1 MPEDDLPDI
10 ERRAPQP
17 GDPML
22 TYTEL
27 EGPDGGEPRTLSFVN
42 AEIQPLDFATLQR
55 ARLDQRLTIPLI
67 CRGGTL
73 VSTTIEG
80 HEPGETV
87 NASAILESAYTS
99 EAIGLVKG
107 GWLPSAFAVTHQKTT
122 ILVDRNVVTKIVGR
136 FENGRRRG
144 RHAPDFIDLFA
155 DQPIRIN
162 PLLYVLEGN
171 DRRIPTPDEA
181 AAQLEEVERKLC
193 SALPQAELA
202 IGPDSLRGALGLI
215 EDSRASLERKQRFL
229 RHIAPRMVSPVARPD
244 VEARWNDVVLAADLY
259 GVSRRSLVVLAA
271 LSAVAVPNGK
281 SPAKRLLNFRN
292 GYTEALAYNA
302 LADLR
307 ALELFIGCHCLF
319 PGEPMQLCT
328 ADKPMAL
335 LWTGIQASNFQWIGS
350 GFSYDMTPVEGL
362 FPESVGLSWQSILD
376 EGN

>member
-1 MPEDDLPDI
+1 MNDLPVT
-10 ERRAPQP
+10 ERRAPQS
-17 GDPML
+17 GDAML

-55 ARLDQRLTIPLI
+55 ARLDQRLTIPLV
-67 CRGGTL
+67 CRDGTL

-80 HEPGETV
+80 HQPGETI

-122 ILVDRNVVTKIVGR
+122 ILVDRNVVTKIVSR
-136 FENGRRRG
+136 FDNGRRRG
-144 RHAPDFIDLFA
+144 KHAPDFIDLFA

-162 PLLYVLEGN
+162 PLLFVLEGN
-171 DRRIPTPDEA
+171 DRRIPTPGEA
-181 AAQLEEVERKLC
+181 AAQLEEVERKLR
-193 SALPQAELA
+193 SALPRAELT
-202 IGPDSLRGALGLI
+202 IGPDSLQGALGLI
-215 EDSRASLERKQRFL
+215 EDSRASLERKQHFL
-229 RHIAPRMVSPVARPD
+229 RHIAPCMVSPVARRD
-244 VEARWNDVVLAADLY
+244 VEARWNDVALAADLHS
-259 GVSRRSLVVLAA
+259 VSRQSLIVLAA

-281 SPAKRLLNFRN
+281 SPAKNLLKFRN
-292 GYTEALAYNA
+292 GYTKGDAYNA

-328 ADKPMAL
+328 ADKPLAL
-335 LWTGIQASNFQWIGS
+335 LWAGIQASNFRWSGT

-362 FPESVGLSWQSILD
+362 FPENVGLSWQGILE

>member
-1 MPEDDLPDI
+1 MNDLPVT

-22 TYTEL
+22 IYTEL
-27 EGPDGGEPRTLSFVN
+27 EGHDGGEPRTLSFVN
-42 AEIQPLDFATLQR
+42 AEIQPLDFTTLQR
-55 ARLDQRLTIPLI
+55 ARLDQRLTIPLV
-67 CRGGTL
+67 CRDGTL

-80 HEPGETV
+80 HQPGETI

-122 ILVDRNVVTKIVGR
+122 ILVDRNVVTKIVSR
-136 FENGRRRG
+136 FDNGRRRG

-162 PLLYVLEGN
+162 PLLFVLEGN
-171 DRRIPTPDEA
+171 DRRIPTPGEA
-181 AAQLEEVERKLC
+181 AAQLEEVERKLRA
-193 SALPQAELA
+193 ALPRAELT
-202 IGPDSLRGALGLI
+202 IGPDSLQGALGLI
-215 EDSRASLERKQRFL
+215 EDSRASLERKQLFL
-229 RHIAPRMVSPVARPD
+229 RHIAPRMVSPVARRD
-244 VEARWNDVVLAADLY
+244 VEARWSDVALAADLHS
-259 GVSRRSLVVLAA
+259 VSRQSLVVLAA

-281 SPAKRLLNFRN
+281 SPARNLLKFRN
-292 GYTEALAYNA
+292 GYTKGDAYNA

-328 ADKPMAL
+328 ADKPLAL
-335 LWTGIQASNFQWIGS
+335 LWAGIQASNFRWIGT

-362 FPESVGLSWQSILD
+362 FPESVGLSWQSILE